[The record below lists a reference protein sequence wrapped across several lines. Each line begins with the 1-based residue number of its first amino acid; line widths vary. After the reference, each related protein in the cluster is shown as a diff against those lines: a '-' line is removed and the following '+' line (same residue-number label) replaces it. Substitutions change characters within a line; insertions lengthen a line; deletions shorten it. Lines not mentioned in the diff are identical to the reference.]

1 MDHGSW
7 CLCVFADYY
16 IIDHQLMHWEL
27 MSSFLIFHSISFWWL
42 VGVNKFFLSTKSLS
56 LHHFWGVERFV
67 DLGWTGCFFYP
78 KIFQLKKKRDPKHV
92 CPRILHSPCCFGVA
106 ISLVFPLFEGWP
118 VSLIRFPATMWLSAE
133 KKHKKNWHPGQ
144 DGVPG
149 GCLKARVPGGL
160 SYTSREN
167 EDES

>member
-42 VGVNKFFLSTKSLS
+42 VGINKFFLSTKSLS
-56 LHHFWGVERFV
+56 LHHFWGVEKFV

-78 KIFQLKKKRDPKHV
+78 KIFELKKRDPKHV
-92 CPRILHSPCCFGVA
+92 CPRIALSLLFRGSHFLGFSSLWRLAGELDK
-106 ISLVFPLFEGWP
+106 ISSNHVTFSG
-118 VSLIRFPATMWLSAE
+118 E
-133 KKHKKNWHPGQ
+133 KTQKNWNPGQ
-144 DGVPG
+144 DVVPG